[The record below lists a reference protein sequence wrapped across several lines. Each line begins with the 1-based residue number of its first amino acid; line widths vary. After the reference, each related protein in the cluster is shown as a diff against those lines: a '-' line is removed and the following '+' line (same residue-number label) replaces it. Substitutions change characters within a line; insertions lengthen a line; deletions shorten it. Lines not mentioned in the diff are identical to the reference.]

1 MSVLALHSRFAF
13 AVLYY
18 LVALG
23 IWGVVL
29 GIRRQG
35 PSPSFRGAIV
45 IVEIAILA
53 QGLLGGLTW
62 LSGQGPPR
70 DLLHIL
76 YGFALL
82 LALPFASTM
91 VRDSSPR
98 RAALTLGL
106 VAFFAAGLA
115 IRGIT
120 TGSV

>member
-1 MSVLALHSRFAF
+1 MDPLFLHTRLAWAI
-13 AVLYY
+13 LYY

-23 IWGVVL
+23 IWGVAL
-29 GIRRQG
+29 GARGSG

-45 IVEIAILA
+45 VVEIAILA
-53 QGLLGGLTW
+53 QGTLGGLTW
-62 LSGQGPPR
+62 IAHGPPQ

-82 LALPFASTM
+82 LALPFAATI
-91 VRDSSPR
+91 VREGSPR
-98 RAALTLGL
+98 RTALTLGL

-120 TGSV
+120 TGSM

>member
-1 MSVLALHSRFAF
+1 MDTLFLHQRLAVAIL
-13 AVLYY
+13 LY

-23 IWGVVL
+23 IWGVAL
-29 GIRRQG
+29 AARGQG
-35 PSPSFRGAIV
+35 PSPSYRGAIV

-53 QGLLGGLTW
+53 QGALGGLTW
-62 LSGQGPPR
+62 IGGQGPPQ
-70 DLLHIL
+70 DWLHIL

-82 LALPFASTM
+82 LALPFASTF

-98 RAALTLGL
+98 RTALTLGL

-120 TGSV
+120 TG